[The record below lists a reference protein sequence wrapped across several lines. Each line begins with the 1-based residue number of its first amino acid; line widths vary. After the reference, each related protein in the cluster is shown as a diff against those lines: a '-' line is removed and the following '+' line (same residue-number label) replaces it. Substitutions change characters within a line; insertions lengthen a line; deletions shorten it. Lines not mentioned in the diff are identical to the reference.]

1 MVVIENMMLTSR
13 SVAKHL
19 AYPKL
24 QQVGSDY
31 TPSSV
36 IAWITWTFLLF
47 VDFAASSYISS
58 QVRDFVLAA
67 LAEPDE

>member
-1 MVVIENMMLTSR
+1 MIVTENMGLTSR
-13 SVAKHL
+13 FVANHL

-24 QQVGSDY
+24 QQVGSDS

-36 IAWITWTFLLF
+36 IAWITWTLLLF

-58 QVRDFVLAA
+58 QARDFVLAA
-67 LAEPDE
+67 LAELDE